1 MYSRAELEE
10 TEKKLGDLRID
21 VENLQSDL
29 IEPQTDKKLA
39 ETVQPDVVLL
49 DQHHTELQKL
59 QREIDRLEAKLPA
72 GSKWK
77 TLKFVSETTNY
88 DWYNYKENYNKGM
101 GCDDD
106 VV

>member
-1 MYSRAELEE
+1 MEE
-10 TEKKLGDLRID
+10 TEKKLADLRID
-21 VENLQSDL
+21 VENLESSL

-72 GSKWK
+72 RSKWK
-77 TLKFVSETTNY
+77 TYLFTVTCLLPIM
-88 DWYNYKENYNKGM
+88 W
-101 GCDDD
+101 
-106 VV
+106 

>member
-1 MYSRAELEE
+1 MEE

-21 VENLQSDL
+21 VENLESRL
-29 IEPQTDKKLA
+29 IEPQADKKLA

-72 GSKWK
+72 GSKQK
-77 TLKFVSETTNY
+77 TLKFLSLCCKL
-88 DWYNYKENYNKGM
+88 DLAS
-101 GCDDD
+101 
-106 VV
+106 

>member
-1 MYSRAELEE
+1 MEE

-21 VENLQSDL
+21 VENLRSRL
-29 IEPQTDKKLA
+29 MEPQIDKKMA

-49 DQHHTELQKL
+49 DQHHTELQRL

-77 TLKFVSETTNY
+77 TLKFVFFLL
-88 DWYNYKENYNKGM
+88 
-101 GCDDD
+101 
-106 VV
+106 